1 MPDAFFA
8 SQKTRKRK
16 RPAAGP
22 SSGAARSSKSAR
34 TVNGKK
40 SQGAPQNKGPSKRKA
55 RDEELASD
63 ATDDGGDVGIGA
75 IDDMDLRADEADP
88 GASGEEDEAEAPAE
102 KRLRLARL
110 YLDSVKEGLGA
121 CAARVNPCAMCVRGP
136 RLTGTCSGWRV
147 RRGGDRQ
154 GAYFVAPEAGRSRA
168 RGESAS
174 SYCRLCTSPSCHP
187 ANYIC

>member
-16 RPAAGP
+16 RPTAGP
-22 SSGAARSSKSAR
+22 SSSAARSSKSAR

-40 SQGAPQNKGPSKRKA
+40 SQGAPQKGAVKRKA

-75 IDDMDLRADEADP
+75 IDDMDLRAEEADP
-88 GASGEEDEAEAPAE
+88 GASGDEDAAEAPAE

-121 CAARVNPCAMCVRGP
+121 CAARVNPCATCCPTGP
-136 RLTGTCSGWRV
+136 
-147 RRGGDRQ
+147 
-154 GAYFVAPEAGRSRA
+154 AG
-168 RGESAS
+168 
-174 SYCRLCTSPSCHP
+174 
-187 ANYIC
+187 